1 MKQRKHSHHFST
13 VLFFA
18 FSMLTVPILALVI
31 CVAYIKN
38 SHSARELL
46 QDDIADAE
54 LVTYH
59 AITRLF
65 ANAIAT
71 AEGLAQVAASYPN
84 FFSKPESQSVLHSSL
99 LIVDHLGDIY
109 LTLEDGSVRAAT
121 RITTSLRTQQPDI
134 PADAQ
139 WQTYFTEPLV
149 NGEPQLRHQTYFA
162 KWPIPLSTITRPN
175 PFDARRHSAYM
186 EAKARRGLFI
196 SDPIPNALGGSTE
209 ITIAAPILRDSAFLG
224 AVAANFPVFEI
235 SKFLANNRV
244 SPNSVTAIID
254 HTGHLIAPPLITE
267 EATDPTLQKKL
278 DAAVRQAENVVRD
291 ARGEP
296 ATLRDMSL
304 TFMATI
310 DDVPSSISVAT
321 LPNSLGLHWRAVTIV
336 PEDDYIGPLRSTNAL
351 LLWLLAVIIP
361 LEWLAIRL
369 LSRKLSAGIAS
380 ASSELNKI
388 RAMDFSPSSLMRKTY
403 PVREVAELHQG
414 VDLLESALRSF
425 AQYIPLGVVRQLVE
439 SGRPLALGVE
449 KRQLSVLFTDVEN
462 FSTLAEKIA
471 PDELLLLLSQ
481 FFSAATEAIATE
493 GGTVDKFIGDAVMAF
508 WGAPNDVGDHELRA
522 CRAALRLSHRVRAI
536 NAQRAQEGK
545 ETFRIRIGLNS
556 AEVLVGNVG
565 STERL
570 SYTAIGDGV
579 NVASRLEGVNKQ
591 FGTTI
596 CISDNVYER
605 VADKIVARPL
615 GEVSVKGRQGAF
627 MVYEL
632 LGVLDPADA
641 ALAAMPITENT

>member
-1 MKQRKHSHHFST
+1 
-13 VLFFA
+13 
-18 FSMLTVPILALVI
+18 
-31 CVAYIKN
+31 
-38 SHSARELL
+38 
-46 QDDIADAE
+46 
-54 LVTYH
+54 
-59 AITRLF
+59 
-65 ANAIAT
+65 
-71 AEGLAQVAASYPN
+71 
-84 FFSKPESQSVLHSSL
+84 
-99 LIVDHLGDIY
+99 
-109 LTLEDGSVRAAT
+109 
-121 RITTSLRTQQPDI
+121 
-134 PADAQ
+134 
-139 WQTYFTEPLV
+139 
-149 NGEPQLRHQTYFA
+149 
-162 KWPIPLSTITRPN
+162 
-175 PFDARRHSAYM
+175 
-186 EAKARRGLFI
+186 
-196 SDPIPNALGGSTE
+196 
-209 ITIAAPILRDSAFLG
+209 
-224 AVAANFPVFEI
+224 
-235 SKFLANNRV
+235 
-244 SPNSVTAIID
+244 
-254 HTGHLIAPPLITE
+254 
-267 EATDPTLQKKL
+267 
-278 DAAVRQAENVVRD
+278 
-291 ARGEP
+291 
-296 ATLRDMSL
+296 
-304 TFMATI
+304 MATI